1 MTSSNAPDLPGAGS
15 SDDLKGLGILL
26 VEDSWH
32 VGGAMKSL
40 LQVMGAN
47 VVGPVATAAEAER
60 LLSEHAPDV
69 AIVDY
74 NLRGGERANSLIDRL
89 HDQGVHV
96 IVISGYAALPIAP
109 ANGTVMLQKPVSE
122 AQLLGALRPFVAE
135 KTDR

>member
-74 NLRGGERANSLIDRL
+74 NLRGGERANRLIDRL

-96 IVISGYAALPIAP
+96 IVISGYAVLPIAP

-122 AQLLGALRPFVAE
+122 AQLLGVLRPFVAE